1 MIRLFRVFVPVGSLA
16 LLSSEILLITSSFVL
31 ATYVVLEV
39 DPTVFL
45 LYDGG
50 LVRILLVVASILL
63 GMHFHDLYSK
73 IYVRSRIVLAQQL
86 CLVIGIA
93 FLFQALVG
101 YVDGGLRVPIRVMV
115 LGSLLAATAIF
126 AWRVFFSAYV
136 LRVVAQDR
144 LLLVGASPLLEDIAK
159 HIEEHPESGLEVVG
173 YVTDRERAGTAM
185 AGGKVLGPVTSLRE
199 IVQTTNADRVV
210 VGMTERRAR
219 MPVSELLELR
229 FAGHIIE
236 EAASTYEQVCGRVCL
251 KELRPSQLIYSG
263 ELGPRRTSM
272 FYQTAMNLILAAVGI
287 VVATPIILLT
297 ALAVRLTSA
306 GPVLYRQV
314 RVGMDGIPFTLY
326 KFRSM
331 RADAEAQTGAVWA
344 TKDDPRV
351 TPLGRTLRKLRIDE
365 IPQLFNVLKG
375 EMSVVGPRPER
386 PEMVES
392 LSEQI
397 PYYRHR
403 HCVRPG
409 ITGWA
414 QVNYKYG
421 DTLEDVICKLEY
433 DLYYIK
439 HMSLSLDSYIVFL
452 TVKATLLSRGSQ

>member
-16 LLSSEILLITSSFVL
+16 LLSSEILLILSSYIL
-31 ATYVVLEV
+31 ATYLILRV

-45 LYDGG
+45 LYDRG
-50 LVRILLVVASILL
+50 LVRILVVLASILV

-73 IYVRSRIVLAQQL
+73 IYVRSRRVLAQQL

-93 FLFQALVG
+93 FVVQALVG
-101 YVDGGLRVPIRVMV
+101 YLDPNLRLPIRVMV
-115 LGSLLAATAIF
+115 LGSMLAVAAIF
-126 AWRVFFSAYV
+126 CWRDFFSAHV

-144 LLLVGASPLLEDIAK
+144 LLLVGASPLLEDIGK
-159 HIEEHPESGLEVVG
+159 HIEDHPETGLQVVG
-173 YVTDRERAGTAM
+173 YVGNREEAGTAL
-185 AGGKVLGPVTSLRE
+185 AGGKVLGPMASLRE
-199 IVQTTNADRVV
+199 IVEATNPDRIV

-219 MPVSELLELR
+219 MPVSELLQLHL
-229 FAGHIIE
+229 AGHIIE
-236 EAASTYEQVCGRVCL
+236 EAANTYENVCGRVCL
-251 KELRPSQLIYSG
+251 RELRPSQLIYSG
-263 ELGPRRTSM
+263 ELGRRRASM
-272 FYQTAMNLILAAVGI
+272 FYQTVVNMILAAMG
-287 VVATPIILLT
+287 VVLAAPIMLLT

-314 RVGMDGIPFTLY
+314 RVGLDGIPFTLY

-331 RADAEAQTGAVWA
+331 RADAEAETGAVWA
-344 TKDDPRV
+344 TKGDPRV
-351 TPLGRTLRKLRIDE
+351 TPLGRTIRKLRIDE

-375 EMSVVGPRPER
+375 EMSLVGPRPER
-386 PEMVES
+386 PEMVQS
-392 LSEQI
+392 LAEKI
-397 PYYRHR
+397 PYYPHR

-421 DTLEDVICKLEY
+421 DTLEDAIQKLEY

-439 HMSLSLDSYIVFL
+439 NMSPSLDSYIIFL
-452 TVKATLLSRGSQ
+452 TVKAILLSRGSQ

>member
-1 MIRLFRVFVPVGSLA
+1 
-16 LLSSEILLITSSFVL
+16 
-31 ATYVVLEV
+31 VVLEV

-50 LVRILLVVASILL
+50 LARILLVLVSILL

-73 IYVRSRIVLAQQL
+73 IYVRSRLVLAQQL

-101 YVDGGLRVPIRVMV
+101 YVDAGLRVPIRVMV
-115 LGSLLAATAIF
+115 LGSFLAAAAIF
-126 AWRVFFSAYV
+126 GWRVFFSAHV

-144 LLLVGASPLLEDIAK
+144 LLLVGASPLLEDIGS
-159 HIEEHPESGLEVVG
+159 HIEEHPEMGLQVVG
-173 YVTDRERAGTAM
+173 YVGDREEAGTAM
-185 AGGKVLGPVTSLRE
+185 AGGKVLGPIASLRE
-199 IVQTTNADRVV
+199 IIQATNPDRIV
-210 VGMTERRAR
+210 VGMTERRER
-219 MPVSELLELR
+219 MPVGELLELR

-236 EAASTYEQVCGRVCL
+236 EAASTYEKVCGRVCL

-263 ELGPRRTSM
+263 ELGPRRASM
-272 FYQTAMNLILAAVGI
+272 FYQSVMNLIVAAVGI
-287 VVATPIILLT
+287 VLATPIMLLT

-331 RADAEAQTGAVWA
+331 RADAEATTGAVWA
-344 TKDDPRV
+344 SKDDPRV

-365 IPQLFNVLKG
+365 LPQFFNVLKG
-375 EMSVVGPRPER
+375 EMSMVGPRPER
-386 PEMVES
+386 PEMVQS
-392 LSEQI
+392 LSEKI

-421 DTLEDVICKLEY
+421 DTLEDVIQKLEY

-439 HMSLSLDSYIVFL
+439 HMSLSLDSYIIFL
-452 TVKATLLSRGSQ
+452 TIKATLLSRGSQ

>member
-16 LLSSEILLITSSFVL
+16 LLSSEILLITSSFIL
-31 ATYVVLEV
+31 ATYVILEV

-50 LVRILLVVASILL
+50 LVRILLVLASIIV

-73 IYVRSRIVLAQQL
+73 IYVRSRTVLAQQL

-101 YVDGGLRVPIRVMV
+101 YVNAGLRVPIRVMV
-115 LGSLLAATAIF
+115 LGSFLAAAAIF
-126 AWRVFFSAYV
+126 AWRIFFSAHV
-136 LRVVAQDR
+136 LRVVARDR
-144 LLLVGASPLLEDIAK
+144 LLLVGASPLLEDIGK
-159 HIEEHPESGLEVVG
+159 DIEEHPETGLQVVG
-173 YVTDRERAGTAM
+173 YVGDREVTGTAM
-185 AGGKVLGPVTSLRE
+185 AGGKVLGPMASLRE
-199 IVQTTNADRVV
+199 IIQATKPDRIV
-210 VGMTERRAR
+210 VGMTERRER

-236 EAASTYEQVCGRVCL
+236 EAASTYEKVCGRVCL

-272 FYQTAMNLILAAVGI
+272 FYQTVANLILAAVGI
-287 VVATPIILLT
+287 VVATPLMLLT

-331 RADAEAQTGAVWA
+331 RADAEAETGAVWA
-344 TKDDPRV
+344 SKDDPRV
-351 TPLGRTLRKLRIDE
+351 TPFGRTIRKLRIDE
-365 IPQLFNVLKG
+365 IPQLINVLKG

-386 PEMVES
+386 PEMVQS
-392 LSEQI
+392 FSEKI

-421 DTLEDVICKLEY
+421 DTLEDVIRKLEY

-439 HMSLSLDSYIVFL
+439 NMSLSLDAYIIFL
-452 TVKATLLSRGSQ
+452 TVKAMLLSRGSQ

>member
-1 MIRLFRVFVPVGSLA
+1 MIRLFRVFVPVGPLA
-16 LLSSEILLITSSFVL
+16 LLISETLLLASSFVL
-31 ATYVVLEV
+31 ATYLVLNV
-39 DPTVFL
+39 DPTVYL

-50 LVRILLVVASILL
+50 LVRILLVLASILL

-73 IYVRSRIVLAQQL
+73 IYVRSRVVLAQQL

-101 YVDGGLRVPIRVMV
+101 YLDASLRVPIRVMV
-115 LGSLLAATAIF
+115 LGSFFAVTAIF
-126 AWRVFFSAYV
+126 AWRVFFSAFV
-136 LRVVAQDR
+136 LRVVARER
-144 LLLVGASPLLEDIAK
+144 LLLVGASPLLEDIGR
-159 HIEEHPESGLEVVG
+159 HIEERPETGLQVVG
-173 YVTDRERAGTAM
+173 YVGGHAEIGTDL
-185 AGGKVLGPVTSLRE
+185 AGGKVLGGMASLRE
-199 IVQTTNADRVV
+199 IVQATKPDRIV
-210 VGMTERRAR
+210 VGMTERRTR
-219 MPVSELLELR
+219 VPVGDLLELR
-229 FAGHIIE
+229 FAGYIIE
-236 EAASTYEQVCGRVCL
+236 EAASTFEKVCGRVCL
-251 KELRPSQLIYSG
+251 QEMRPSQLIYSG
-263 ELGPRRTSM
+263 ELGPRRASV
-272 FYQTAMNLILAAVGI
+272 FYQTVSNVILAAVGI
-287 VVATPIILLT
+287 VLAAPIMLLT
-297 ALAVRLTSA
+297 GLAVRLTSA

-314 RVGMDGIPFTLY
+314 RVGIDGTLFTLY

-344 TKDDPRV
+344 SKDDPRV

-375 EMSVVGPRPER
+375 EMSMVGPRPER

-421 DTLEDVICKLEY
+421 DTLEDVIRKLEY

-439 HMSLSLDSYIVFL
+439 NMSLSLDTYIIFL
-452 TVKATLLSRGSQ
+452 TIKATLLSRGSQ

>member
-1 MIRLFRVFVPVGSLA
+1 MIRLFRIFVPVGSLA
-16 LLSSEILLITSSFVL
+16 LLSSEILLIISSFVL
-31 ATYVVLEV
+31 ATYLVLEV

-50 LVRILLVVASILL
+50 LVRILLVLASILL

-73 IYVRSRIVLAQQL
+73 IYVRSRLMLAQQL

-93 FLFQALVG
+93 FLFQALAG
-101 YVDGGLRVPIRVMV
+101 YVDASLRVPIRVMV
-115 LGSLLAATAIF
+115 LGSFLAAAAIF

-136 LRVVAQDR
+136 LRVVARDR
-144 LLLVGASPLLEDIAK
+144 LLLVGASPLLEDIGK
-159 HIEEHPESGLEVVG
+159 HIEEHPETGLQVVG
-173 YVTDRERAGTAM
+173 YVGNGEETGTAM
-185 AGGKVLGPVTSLRE
+185 PSGKVLGPIASLRE
-199 IVQTTNADRVV
+199 IIQATNPDRIV
-210 VGMTERRAR
+210 VGMTERRTR

-236 EAASTYEQVCGRVCL
+236 EAASTYEKVCGRVCL
-251 KELRPSQLIYSG
+251 KELRP
-263 ELGPRRTSM
+263 RRTSM
-272 FYQTAMNLILAAVGI
+272 IYQTAINLIVAAIGV
-287 VVATPIILLT
+287 VVAAPIMLLS

-331 RADAEAQTGAVWA
+331 RADAEAATGAVWA
-344 TKDDPRV
+344 SKDDPRV
-351 TPLGRTLRKLRIDE
+351 TPLGRIIRKLRIDE

-386 PEMVES
+386 PEMVQS
-392 LSEQI
+392 LSEKI

-421 DTLEDVICKLEY
+421 DTLEDVIQKLEY

-439 HMSLSLDSYIVFL
+439 NMSLSLDSYIIFL
-452 TVKATLLSRGSQ
+452 TIKATLLSRGSQ